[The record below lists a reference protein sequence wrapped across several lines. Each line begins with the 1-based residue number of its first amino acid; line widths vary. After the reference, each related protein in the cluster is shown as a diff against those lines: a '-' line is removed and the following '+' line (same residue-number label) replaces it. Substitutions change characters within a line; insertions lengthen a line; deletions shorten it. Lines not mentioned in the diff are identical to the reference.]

1 MTTYDYTVHRQ
12 LEQLVEWA
20 EQALQSYTCEHENAE
35 RQYRKIIT
43 ERRNR
48 NYSASDYCDWSEYGT
63 KTLASLDK
71 YRRRIT
77 DRCFLS
83 REHLDKARKD
93 LDDYMA
99 SIVVPCAEAVSIDD
113 ALQDVDAPL
122 TTCCP
127 GNVQDTYDSSSSDDE
142 DDEN

>member
-20 EQALQSYTCEHENAE
+20 EEALQSYTYENKNAE
-35 RQYRKIIT
+35 RLYQKIII

-48 NYSASDYCDWSEYGT
+48 NYTTSDYCDWSEYGT
-63 KTLASLDK
+63 KTLNSLSK
-71 YRRRIT
+71 HRRRIT

-83 REHLDKARKD
+83 RERLNKARKD

-99 SIVVPCAEAVSIDD
+99 SVVVPCAETVGIDD

-122 TTCCP
+122 NTCCP
-127 GNVQDTYDSSSSDDE
+127 GGVQDTHDSSSSDDE